1 MGGMEIVLSHLRIVI
16 PLGGPDD
23 TMALI
28 LCRQTALFPCKLSV
42 SGQFLDK
49 KVFRKL
55 KTEIS
60 SLRLGFPSF
69 LF

>member
-1 MGGMEIVLSHLRIVI
+1 MEIDLSHLRIVI

-28 LCRQTALFPCKLSV
+28 LCRLAALFPCKLSV

-49 KVFRKL
+49 KVFEKNL
-55 KTEIS
+55 KQLKS
-60 SLRLGFPSF
+60 VR
-69 LF
+69 

>member
-1 MGGMEIVLSHLRIVI
+1 MEIDLSHLRIVI

-28 LCRQTALFPCKLSV
+28 LCRLAALFPCKLSV

-49 KVFRKL
+49 KVFFEK
-55 KTEIS
+55 I
-60 SLRLGFPSF
+60 
-69 LF
+69 